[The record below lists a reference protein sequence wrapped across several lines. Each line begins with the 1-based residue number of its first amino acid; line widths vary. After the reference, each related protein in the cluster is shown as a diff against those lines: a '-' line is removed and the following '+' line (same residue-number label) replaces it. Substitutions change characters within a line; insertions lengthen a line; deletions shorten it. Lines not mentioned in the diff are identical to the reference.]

1 MKIRHLIFPLF
12 LTGMLWQTHIG
23 FSQTRIIDNLKQTIR
38 NAQSE
43 DEKLR
48 AILDLCDQGY
58 SLHPDT
64 LMAYAKKARTIAQER
79 SNQHDEVKGMYYEA
93 FALTNKG
100 LIDSSLNVANQCFQ
114 ALSGKIEDPVL
125 LANVL
130 NQKGR
135 CYMRK
140 NQYNEAIDMG
150 YQVIDEAEKGRD
162 ILLQMKGKTL
172 IGWAY
177 LEMGQTN
184 ESLSWHLKALNTT
197 KDTTLLEKYGILFA
211 NLALN
216 YNGLGK
222 TDSALYYIN
231 KAINYSE
238 RNENLFALSNSLAI
252 QAQLYVTSGKGKL
265 AEAPLKEVVAIRK
278 LIGDPFYI
286 VSDMA
291 QLGLY
296 YAHNEQPDKG
306 IAICNEG
313 IVIARQYKLD
323 TKLFFLYGTLAENYK
338 AQGNTGKYAEVLE
351 QIISLKDSVYQ
362 TNSAEALAEIQT
374 KYEVQK
380 KENLIIR
387 QKLDINQTTYLFYGL
402 LLLSLFAAV
411 VVWLIFKGYRR
422 KQKIKLRQIQEEE
435 KLLSTLAIIKAEEA
449 ERKRIAADLHD
460 NLGAYAAS
468 IVSNLDNLTFQL
480 TESNKAIALQELRN
494 NSQSIVS
501 QLNDTIWALKKDA
514 LSLTAISDRL
524 KIFIQRIQ
532 SSYPD
537 IKIDVFENIT
547 VDHLL
552 PPSQAFHLFRILQE
566 AINNA
571 VRHSGGKQINVIIKS
586 DQWWEI
592 TVSDDG
598 KGLIEVVINKE
609 GNGLLNM
616 KNRSKEAGW
625 IIEWK
630 PNAPNG
636 TKLSITPAGTATT
649 N

>member
-1 MKIRHLIFPLF
+1 MKTCRLIYLLFPAV
-12 LTGMLWQTHIG
+12 MLGHACTG
-23 FSQTRIIDNLKQTIR
+23 FSQTRTIDNLKLSILKTQLPK
-38 NAQSE
+38 
-43 DEKLR
+43 EKLR
-48 AILDLCDQGY
+48 VILDLCDQGY

-64 LMAYAKKARTIAQER
+64 LMFYSEMAGAIAQETDDLH
-79 SNQHDEVKGMYYEA
+79 NEVKARYYQA

-100 LIDSSLNVANQCFQ
+100 LIDSSLNIADQCLGM
-114 ALSGKIEDPVL
+114 LSGKINDPVL
-125 LANVL
+125 LANLL

-140 NQYNEAIDMG
+140 NQYKEAIDMG
-150 YQVIDEAEKGRD
+150 YQVIVEAEKSGD

-177 LEMGQTN
+177 LEMGQLREALN
-184 ESLSWHLKALNTT
+184 WHLKALNTT
-197 KDTTLLEKYGILFA
+197 KDTMQLEKYGILFA

-222 TDSALYYIN
+222 TDSALFHIN
-231 KAINYSE
+231 KAINYSR

-252 QAQLYVTSGKGKL
+252 QAQLFVTSGRGKL
-265 AEAPLKEVVAIRK
+265 AETPLKEVVEIRK

-296 YAHNEQPDKG
+296 YANNGQPEKG

-313 IVIARQYKLD
+313 ILIARHYKLD
-323 TKLFFLYGTLAENYK
+323 TKLFFLYSTLADNYK
-338 AQGNTGKYAEVLE
+338 AQGNIAKYAEVLE
-351 QIISLKDSVYQ
+351 QVILLRDSVYQ
-362 TNSAEALAEIQT
+362 TNSAEAVAEMQAR
-374 KYEVQK
+374 YDLQK

-387 QKLDINQTTYLFYGL
+387 QKLDINRKNYLFYGL
-402 LLLSLFAAV
+402 LLLSFFAAIV
-411 VVWLIFKGYRR
+411 AWLVFKGYRR
-422 KQKIKLRQIQEEE
+422 KQKIKLLEIQEEE
-435 KLLSTLAIIKAEEA
+435 KLLSALAIIRAEEA

-468 IVSNLDNLTFQL
+468 IASNLDHLALQR

-524 KIFIQRIQ
+524 KSFIQRIQ

-537 IKIDVFENIT
+537 IRIDVFENIT

-552 PPSQAFHLFRILQE
+552 PPSQAFHLFQILQE

-571 VRHSGGKQINVIIKS
+571 VRHSGGKQVSVIIES
-586 DQWWEI
+586 DQSWKLI
-592 TVSDDG
+592 VSDDG
-598 KGLIEVVINKE
+598 KGLTEFVINNE

-616 KNRSKEAGW
+616 RNRSKEAGW

-630 PNAPNG
+630 PNTPGG
-636 TKLSITPAGTATT
+636 TRLIITPTT

>member
-1 MKIRHLIFPLF
+1 MI
-12 LTGMLWQTHIG
+12 GQTHTG
-23 FSQTRIIDNLKQTIR
+23 FSQTKTIDNLKQIIR
-38 NAQSE
+38 KTQPVE
-43 DEKLR
+43 EKLQ
-48 AILDLCDQGY
+48 AILALCDQGY

-64 LMAYAKKARTIAQER
+64 LMAYAKKARKIAQER
-79 SNQHDEVKGMYYEA
+79 SNQHDEVKAMYYEA

-100 LIDSSLNVANQCFQ
+100 LIDSSLNVANQCLQ
-114 ALSGKIEDPVL
+114 TLSGKIEDPIL

-140 NQYNEAIDMG
+140 NQYKEAIDMG

-177 LEMGQTN
+177 LEMGQTS
-184 ESLSWHLKALNTT
+184 ESLNWHLKALHTT
-197 KDTTLLEKYGILFA
+197 KDTMLLEKYGILFA

-222 TDSALYYIN
+222 PDSALYYID
-231 KAINYSE
+231 KAINYSR

-252 QAQLYVTSGKGKL
+252 QAQLYVTSGKAKL

-296 YAHNEQPDKG
+296 YANNEQPDKG

-313 IVIARQYKLD
+313 IAIARLYKLD

-338 AQGNTGKYAEVLE
+338 AQGNTGKYAKVLE

-362 TNSAEALAEIQT
+362 VNSAEALAEIQT

-402 LLLSLFAAV
+402 LLLSLFAAIV
-411 VVWLIFKGYRR
+411 SWLIFKGYRR

-468 IVSNLDNLTFQL
+468 IVSNLDNLTFQQ
-480 TESNKAIALQELRN
+480 TELNKAIALQELRN

-532 SSYPD
+532 TSYPD

-571 VRHSGGKQINVIIKS
+571 VRHSGGKQINVIIES
-586 DQWWEI
+586 DQTWEI
-592 TVSDDG
+592 IVSDDG
-598 KGLIEVVINKE
+598 KGLTEVVINKE

-630 PNAPNG
+630 PNAPKG